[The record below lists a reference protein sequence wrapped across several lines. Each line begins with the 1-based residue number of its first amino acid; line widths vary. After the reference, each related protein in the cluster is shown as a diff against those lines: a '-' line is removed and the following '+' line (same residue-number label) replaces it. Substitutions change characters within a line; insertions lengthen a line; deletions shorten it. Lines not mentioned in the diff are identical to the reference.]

1 MPIRGALFYFN
12 RLLSENRQLMFKQ
25 VICIV
30 KQGILLCSNF
40 RDVSI
45 GLNRYQSR
53 CNMGTINEEESIRDL
68 NLSYLWLAQRLL
80 QTDRATGMFRLGAT
94 PEMAGTLESLT
105 MRSMMSLSSSGQL
118 LCVLRLSRYETVA
131 ALARPESPG
140 DAVRLHTAMALSSLG
155 AFDQD
160 AP

>member
-1 MPIRGALFYFN
+1 
-12 RLLSENRQLMFKQ
+12 
-25 VICIV
+25 
-30 KQGILLCSNF
+30 
-40 RDVSI
+40 
-45 GLNRYQSR
+45 
-53 CNMGTINEEESIRDL
+53 MGTINEEESIRDL

-94 PEMAGTLESLT
+94 PEMAGALESLT

-118 LCVLRLSRYETVA
+118 LCVLRLSRYDTVA
-131 ALARPESPG
+131 ALARPEPTG
-140 DAVRLHTAMALSSLG
+140 DVARLHVAMALSSLG

>member
-1 MPIRGALFYFN
+1 MTL
-12 RLLSENRQLMFKQ
+12 KQ
-25 VICIV
+25 AIYPA
-30 KQGILLCSNF
+30 KQGMFLCTNL

-45 GLNRYQSR
+45 GLIRYQSR

-80 QTDRATGMFRLGAT
+80 QADRATGMFRLGAT

-131 ALARPESPG
+131 ALARPEPPG
-140 DAVRLHTAMALSSLG
+140 DAARLHVAMALSSLG

-160 AP
+160 VP